1 MSLFEDEYLIGWIL
15 FFPLISLF
23 GFLISIVEHPLL
35 VILVTLFLIG
45 GMYRI
50 YNFLYNLKI
59 NYRNESYRN
68 DSDYESDFYY
78 IDTEF

>member
-23 GFLISIVEHPLL
+23 GFLITIVEHPLL

-45 GMYRI
+45 GIYRI
-50 YNFLYNLKI
+50 YNFVYNLKI
-59 NYRNESYRN
+59 NYRN

-78 IDTEF
+78 IDNEF